1 MAKVKKVKESE
12 SEKLVKL
19 KLYKK
24 FITDWNTYWKENSER
39 FNKLKTFAYV
49 STLNADQRKKLGI
62 LQKPD
67 IESNICEPY
76 ISRQLGEF
84 SKQEPSFS
92 VSAMDGQ
99 QINPQE
105 IDLVEG
111 YTRHEV
117 FEANKTGCEY
127 LLFKDT
133 YGGGFSAAKMWTEYS
148 SPRSFNKVLKFG
160 KVFNPCLTAFDILAR
175 NPTKNDGW
183 GSAELYPKRL
193 EELEA
198 EYPDIDFSDVTF
210 NDELGDF
217 KFAYKTNSD
226 EKIIMV
232 CEFYEKVKEKV
243 TIMNVVGHGTKTE
256 EEYKELKKQYKERFA
271 QAPGI
276 IGEPREAECDKIYR
290 HIFIKNKFIEY
301 KEETVFNDHP
311 IIFFDGNSEIIEKG
325 GQSTQVTRPAIYNLQ
340 GVQNLKNYAL
350 QTLASELENLVTHKW
365 IYSEQAL
372 PDQDEYVQAI
382 TNNQVPAVVLWNE
395 FVEGNTELRTSPP
408 QPVVRPPI
416 PPEIMAT
423 IAMCDQL
430 AQIIMGTHDAAEGI
444 NDNQQ
449 SGKAMAYGITQ
460 SNACA
465 MPYLTNFL
473 HGMNQIGQMYV
484 DTIPNLNPPEVK
496 RNISIIGKDGKKKQV
511 TINDGANNITYKAG
525 DLKVKVEASVNFS
538 IQKSMTLHLITSIMQ
553 ASEAF
558 NQFINTECL
567 EELIDNMEMRGA
579 DQMKIKAEKWTKKI
593 QQQQA
598 RQAQMQQQNQQFQME
613 NNPIVVKKQELELRD
628 RQMQSDAQIENRKQD
643 IAQQQTDNDR
653 MDIAIK
659 AQQGHEDNLVKL
671 EKSNTEKMRAAT
683 ELALS
688 HVDGTHQRAKD
699 FIEVHRA
706 NIDQEHQHTKDAL
719 EFAHKVA
726 MSQQEQQ
733 PQQPQE
739 QQQPTGDM
747 QNG

>member
-12 SEKLVKL
+12 ADKAQKLVKL
-19 KLYKK
+19 ELYKK
-24 FITDWNTYWKENSER
+24 FITDWHSYFKENFDR

-49 STLNADQRKKLGI
+49 TTLTDAQRKKLGV

-84 SKQEPSFS
+84 AKQEPSFS

-99 QINPQE
+99 PINPQE
-105 IDLVEG
+105 IDLAEG

-133 YGGGFSAAKMWTEYS
+133 YGGGFSVAKMWTEYAG
-148 SPRSFNKVLKFG
+148 PRSFNKVLKFG

-183 GSAELYPKRL
+183 GTAELYPKRL
-193 EELEA
+193 EELES
-198 EYPDIDFSDVTF
+198 EYPDMDFSDVTY

-217 KFAYKTNSD
+217 KFAYKSNTD

-232 CEFYEKVKEKV
+232 CEFYEKVKETQ
-243 TIMNVVGHGTKTE
+243 TIYNVVGHGAKTK
-256 EEYKELKKQYKERFA
+256 EEYDAIKKQYRESFR

-276 IGEPREAECDKIYR
+276 IGQPREAECDKIYR

-365 IYSEQAL
+365 IYSEQSL
-372 PDQDEYVQAI
+372 PDQDEYVQAL
-382 TNNQVPAVVLWNE
+382 TNNQVPTVVLWNE
-395 FVEGNTELRTSPP
+395 YVDNNPDLRTSPP

-460 SNACA
+460 SNSCA

-473 HGMNQIGQMYV
+473 HGWSQIGQMYV
-484 DTIPNLNPPEVK
+484 DTIPSLNPPEVK
-496 RNISIIGKDGKKKQV
+496 RGISIIGKDGKKKQV
-511 TINDGANNITYKAG
+511 TINDGTNNITYKPG

-558 NQFINTECL
+558 NQFINSECL

-579 DQMKIKAEKWTKKI
+579 DQMKLKAEKWMKKL

-598 RQAQMQQQNQQFQME
+598 QQAQMQQQAQQFQMM
-613 NNPIVVKKQELELRD
+613 NNPIIVKQKELQLKQQ
-628 RQMQSDAQIENRKQD
+628 QMMADNQIENRKQD
-643 IAQQQTDNDR
+643 IAQQGVDNER
-653 MDIAIK
+653 MDINQK
-659 AQQGHEDNLVKL
+659 ALNAHNDQLVQL
-671 EKSNTEKMRAAT
+671 EKSNTEKIRAAT

-688 HVDGTHQRAKD
+688 HVDGQHRRGIEILQEGRA
-699 FIEVHRA
+699 HR
-706 NIDQEHQHTKDAL
+706 DQEHQHAKDAL
-719 EFAHKVA
+719 EFAHTVA
-726 MSQQEQQ
+726 SSQQEQQ
-733 PQQPQE
+733 QPA
-739 QQQPTGDM
+739 GDNA
-747 QNG
+747 NG

>member
-1 MAKVKKVKESE
+1 MAKVKKVKNVESE
-12 SEKLVKL
+12 TEKEAKL

-24 FITDWNTYWKENSER
+24 FITDWHSYFKENFDR

-49 STLNADQRKKLGI
+49 TTLTDTQKKKLGV
-62 LQKPD
+62 LQKPA

-84 SKQEPSFS
+84 AKQEPSFS

-99 QINPQE
+99 PIAPQE
-105 IDLVEG
+105 IDFVEG
-111 YTRHEV
+111 YVRHEM
-117 FEANKTGCEY
+117 FEANKSSSEY
-127 LLFKDT
+127 LLFKDS
-133 YGGGFSAAKMWTEYS
+133 YGGGFSVAKMWTEYAS
-148 SPRSFNKVLKFG
+148 HRSFNKVLKFG

-183 GSAELYPKRL
+183 GTAELYPKRL
-193 EELEA
+193 EELEE

-217 KFAYKTNSD
+217 QFAYKSNTD

-243 TIMNVVGHGTKTE
+243 TIFNVVGHGTKTE
-256 EEYKELKKQYKERFA
+256 EEYKELKKQYKNRFA
-271 QAPGI
+271 QTPGI
-276 IGEPREAECDKIYR
+276 IGQPREAECDKIYR

-301 KEETVFNDHP
+301 KVETVFNDHP
-311 IIFFDGNSEIIEKG
+311 LIFFDGNSEIIEKG
-325 GQSTQVTRPAIYNLQ
+325 GQSQQVTRPAIYNLQ

-382 TNNQVPAVVLWNE
+382 TNNQVPTVVLWNE
-395 FVEGNTELRTSPP
+395 FVDNNPDLRTSQP

-460 SNACA
+460 SNSCA

-473 HGMNQIGQMYV
+473 HGWSQIGQMYV
-484 DTIPNLNPPEVK
+484 DTIPALNPPEIQ
-496 RNISIIGKDGKKKQV
+496 RNVGIIAKDGKKKQV
-511 TINDGANNITYKAG
+511 TVNDGVNNITYKAG
-525 DLKVKVEASVNFS
+525 DLKVKVEASVNFA

-553 ASEAF
+553 ASESF
-558 NQFINTECL
+558 NQFINSECL

-579 DQMKIKAEKWTKKI
+579 DQMKIKAQTWMKKI

-598 RQAQMQQQNQQFQME
+598 QQSQMQQQMQQFQMA
-613 NNPIVVKKQELELRD
+613 NNPIVVKKQELQLKAQ
-628 RQMQSDAQIENRKQD
+628 QMQQDGQIENRKQD
-643 IAQQQTDNDR
+643 IAQQGADNER
-653 MDIAIK
+653 MDIVLK
-659 AQQGHEDNLVKL
+659 AQNAHSDQLVQL
-671 EKSNTEKMRAAT
+671 EKSNTEKIRAET
-683 ELALS
+683 QLALS
-688 HVDGTHQRAKD
+688 HEDQKHQHAKD
-699 FIEVHRA
+699 TIEIHRA
-706 NIDQEHQHTKDAL
+706 NINQEHQHAKDAL
-719 EFAHKVA
+719 EFAHNVA
-726 MSQQEQQ
+726 MSQQQQ
-733 PQQPQE
+733 NQ
-739 QQQPTGDM
+739 QQQPTGDNA
-747 QNG
+747 NG